1 MALAAFLLV
10 LSLLL
15 VIRPQVFAA
24 PSDRAR
30 AQRLEQIRAGD
41 PERFFEEERAL
52 DGYRRSS
59 RFLWLWRVSGGLG
72 VAACLFLL
80 ADLSGLLAG

>member
-1 MALAAFLLV
+1 MIPAALLLV
-10 LSLLL
+10 LNLLL

-30 AQRLEQIRAGD
+30 ARRLEQIRAGD
-41 PERFFEEERAL
+41 PERFFEEGRAL
-52 DGYRRSS
+52 VGYQRSS
-59 RFLWLWRVSGGLG
+59 QFLLLWRVLG
-72 VAACLFLL
+72 AVGAAACLFLL